1 MSWRV
6 SSVISS
12 LLVARRWVP
21 LAGVLD
27 RAERVDFL
35 WLLRILTLW
44 VLRSNTEDSVQT
56 TNWMVSPRSS
66 SGVRMMRCLFCVIRH
81 RRIDWKMTWSIGGE
95 AGLAASRM

>member
-1 MSWRV
+1 MSWRGV
-6 SSVISS
+6 SST
-12 LLVARRWVP
+12 LLVVLRWVP
-21 LAGVLD
+21 LAGVPD

-35 WLLRILTLW
+35 WLLRNLILW
-44 VLRSNTEDSVQT
+44 VLRSNTEDNVQA
-56 TNWMVSPRSS
+56 TNWKVSPRSS